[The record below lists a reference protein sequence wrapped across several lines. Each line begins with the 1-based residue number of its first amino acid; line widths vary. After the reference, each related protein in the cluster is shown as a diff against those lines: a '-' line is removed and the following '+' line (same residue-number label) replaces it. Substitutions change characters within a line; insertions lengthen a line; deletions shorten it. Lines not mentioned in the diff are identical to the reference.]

1 MDSSAEAEDLG
12 VEELT
17 SELTSV
23 PIIRGGDVSGYVIM
37 QFSFAADRA
46 LLGDSK
52 LDPMPYIR
60 DAVFRVAFTN
70 SEIDFRHLKSGDLD
84 RLTDSIATEANRRLG
99 AKIQLAVATTHKGD
113 QLSVDDLYQRLSR
126 GETAQHFFAYG
137 LFPNLL
143 YKVFNH
149 RQGNVSLQHRHP
161 HLAQGILDIVLGNS
175 ALAAQGAD
183 CGGKSFC

>member
-1 MDSSAEAEDLG
+1 MLKLALIGIWVILVTAGATFASVYLGEAALGSSAETEDLG

-52 LDPMPYIR
+52 LDPMPYIK

-70 SEIDFRHLKSGDLD
+70 SEIDFRHLRSGDLD

-99 AKIQLAVATTHKGD
+99 AKIVRQVLFQQLNFVKKEDIRTNWIGEE
-113 QLSVDDLYQRLSR
+113 SGQR
-126 GETAQHFFAYG
+126 
-137 LFPNLL
+137 
-143 YKVFNH
+143 
-149 RQGNVSLQHRHP
+149 
-161 HLAQGILDIVLGNS
+161 
-175 ALAAQGAD
+175 
-183 CGGKSFC
+183 